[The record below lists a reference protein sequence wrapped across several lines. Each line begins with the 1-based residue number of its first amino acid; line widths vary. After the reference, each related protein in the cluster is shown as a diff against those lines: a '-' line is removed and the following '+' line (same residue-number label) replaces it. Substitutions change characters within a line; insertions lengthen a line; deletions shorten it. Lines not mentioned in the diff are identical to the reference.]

1 MYSRSS
7 IYLTIVVAFLA
18 SILLSYHYISKY
30 DCLKTSTN
38 NICEGS
44 AMLKIAVAN
53 QWVEADKILK
63 DIKSGKSYFAAGK
76 EYYDEF
82 LPPRLLA
89 LYYYITGHEISD
101 SKMNF
106 KINNGKLPYLIIKT
120 LLYYL
125 ALLYFCKK
133 IFSIFP
139 LKNCFFIILF
149 LALEPSIFQYHSSFW
164 NESLFF
170 PFEILLLSL
179 LLDGSGNILKNILIG
194 FILGIMFA
202 ISQEFFLYIIPL
214 IFYLFILF
222 KKKSIK
228 PILSLLVGYSLVLMI
243 ISFHNYKRIG
253 EPNLSVLS
261 GGHTA
266 LYIYFAPHVLAKKNN
281 SSIEEATKKM
291 NEQTKIWI
299 EKNNIDVIQSTTGFS
314 DIYSESIKDK
324 KKYYDYLQQTALKII
339 FANPFISIERF
350 FKQSLHHLVLNPVHI
365 KYFYQF
371 EGRGGVYHKSE
382 THKKWIPIRIIYSVI
397 IYLVVF
403 WGMIYSL
410 KHMKKEI
417 IFLLMISVAYI
428 VLALGW
434 VGIPRHF
441 LPALIFLSVF
451 FGNGMAA
458 ILNFNKLNISK

>member
-7 IYLTIVVAFLA
+7 IYLTIIIAFLA
-18 SILLSYHYISKY
+18 SVLLSYHYISKY

-44 AMLKIAVAN
+44 AMLKIAVTN

-202 ISQEFFLYIIPL
+202 IGQEFFLYIIPL

-222 KKKSIK
+222 KKKSVK
-228 PILSLLVGYSLVLMI
+228 PILSLMFGYLLIFVVI
-243 ISFHNYKRIG
+243 GFHNYERIG
-253 EPNLSVLS
+253 IPHFMPYGSK
-261 GGHTA
+261 TA
-266 LYIYFAPHVLAKKNN
+266 LYIYFAPQVLAEKNN
-281 SSIEEATKKM
+281 SSLDQARKKM
-291 NEQTKIWI
+291 KEQTKIWI
-299 EKNNIDVIQSTTGFS
+299 EKNNIDVTLSTTGFS
-314 DIYSESIKDK
+314 DIIGGSIKDK
-324 KKYYDYLQQTALKII
+324 KNTMITCK
-339 FANPFISIERF
+339 
-350 FKQSLHHLVLNPVHI
+350 KQL
-365 KYFYQF
+365 
-371 EGRGGVYHKSE
+371 
-382 THKKWIPIRIIYSVI
+382 
-397 IYLVVF
+397 
-403 WGMIYSL
+403 
-410 KHMKKEI
+410 
-417 IFLLMISVAYI
+417 
-428 VLALGW
+428 
-434 VGIPRHF
+434 
-441 LPALIFLSVF
+441 
-451 FGNGMAA
+451 
-458 ILNFNKLNISK
+458 

>member
-7 IYLTIVVAFLA
+7 IYLTIIIAFLA
-18 SILLSYHYISKY
+18 SVLLSYHYISKY
-30 DCLKTSTN
+30 DHLKYSTN
-38 NICEGS
+38 NSGIS
-44 AMLKIAVAN
+44 MIKSAVAIH
-53 QWVEADKILK
+53 WVEAGRIIK
-63 DIKSGKSYFAAGK
+63 DIKSGKNYFASGK
-76 EYYDEF
+76 EHYDEF

-89 LYYYITGHEISD
+89 LYYYITGYEIYD
-101 SKMNF
+101 SKMNI
-106 KINNGKLPYLIIKT
+106 KTNNGKLPYLIIKT

-179 LLDGSGNILKNILIG
+179 LLDRSRNISKNILIG
-194 FILGIMFA
+194 FILGTMFT
-202 ISQEFFLYIIPL
+202 ISQEFLLYIIPL

-228 PILSLLVGYSLVLMI
+228 PILSLMVGYLLIFIVI
-243 ISFHNYKRIG
+243 GFHNYNRIG
-253 EPNLSVLS
+253 ELNLIPDGSR
-261 GGHTA
+261 TP
-266 LYIYFAPHVLAKKNN
+266 LYIYFAPQVLAEKNN
-281 SSIEEATKKM
+281 SSLDHARKKM
-291 NEQTKIWI
+291 KKQTKIWI
-299 EKNNIDVIQSTTGFS
+299 EKNNIDVTLDPRGFS
-314 DIYSESIKDK
+314 EIISGSIKDK
-324 KKYYDYLQQTALKII
+324 NKYHDHLQKTALKII
-339 FANPFISIERF
+339 ITNPFISIKRVF
-350 FKQSLHHLVLNPVHI
+350 NQSLHHLVLNPVHV

-371 EGRGGVYHKSE
+371 EGRGGKYYRSE
-382 THKKWIPIRIIYSVI
+382 THKKWVPIRIIYSVI

-417 IFLLMISVAYI
+417 IFLLLISVAYI
-428 VLALGW
+428 ILALGW
-434 VGIPRHF
+434 AGIPRHF
-441 LPALIFLSVF
+441 VPALIFLSIF

-458 ILNFNKLNISK
+458 ILKSNTPNISK

>member
-7 IYLTIVVAFLA
+7 IYLTIIIAFLA
-18 SILLSYHYISKY
+18 SVLLSYHYILKY
-30 DCLKTSTN
+30 DRLKTLTN
-38 NICEGS
+38 GNHEH
-44 AMLKIAVAN
+44 AMIKIAVGIHWA
-53 QWVEADKILK
+53 EADRILK
-63 DIKSGKSYFAAGK
+63 DIKSGKNYFASGK
-76 EYYDEF
+76 EHYDEF

-89 LYYYITGHEISD
+89 LYYYITSYEIYD
-101 SKMNF
+101 SKMGS

-125 ALLYFCKK
+125 ALFYLCKK
-133 IFSIFP
+133 IFTIFP

-149 LALEPSIFQYHSSFW
+149 LSVEPSIFQYHSSFW

-179 LLDGSGNILKNILIG
+179 LLDRSRNILKNILIG
-194 FILGIMFA
+194 FILGTMFT

-228 PILSLLVGYSLVLMI
+228 PILSLIVGYSLVLMI
-243 ISFHNYKRIG
+243 INFHNYKRIG
-253 EPNLSVLS
+253 VPHFMPYGSK
-261 GGHTA
+261 TA
-266 LYIYFAPHVLAKKNN
+266 LYIYFAPQVLAEKNN
-281 SSIEEATKKM
+281 SSLDQVIKKM
-291 NEQTKIWI
+291 KKQTKIWI
-299 EKNNIDVIQSTTGFS
+299 EKNDIDVIQSTTSFS
-314 DIYSESIKDK
+314 AINTESKKDK

-339 FANPFISIERF
+339 FANPFISIEYF
-350 FKQSLHHLVLNPVHI
+350 FKQSLHHLVLNPVYI
-365 KYFYQF
+365 KYLYQF
-371 EGRGGVYHKSE
+371 EGRGGKYLKSE

-417 IFLLMISVAYI
+417 IFLLLISVAYVVAI
-428 VLALGW
+428 LGW
-434 VGIPRHF
+434 MGISRYF
-441 LPALIFLSVF
+441 VPALIFLSIF

-458 ILNFNKLNISK
+458 IINSNTPNISK

>member
-18 SILLSYHYISKY
+18 SILLSHHYISKY
-30 DCLKTSTN
+30 NYLKTSTN
-38 NICEGS
+38 DNHEH
-44 AMLKIAVAN
+44 AMIKTAISDH
-53 QWVEADKILK
+53 WIEADRILK
-63 DIKSGKSYFAAGK
+63 DIKSGKNYFASGK
-76 EYYDEF
+76 EDYDEF

-89 LYYYITGHEISD
+89 LYYYITGNEIYD
-101 SKMNF
+101 SKMIL
-106 KINNGKLPYLIIKT
+106 KRNNGKLPYLIIKT

-149 LALEPSIFQYHSSFW
+149 LAIEPSIFQYHSSFW

-170 PFEILLLSL
+170 PFEILLLSF
-179 LLDGSGNILKNILIG
+179 LLDGSRNISKNILIG
-194 FILGIMFA
+194 FILGTMFT

-228 PILSLLVGYSLVLMI
+228 PILSLMLGYLLIFIVI
-243 ISFHNYKRIG
+243 GFHNYKRIG
-253 EPNLSVLS
+253 ELNLMPTGSK
-261 GGHTA
+261 TA
-266 LYIYFAPHVLAKKNN
+266 LYLYFAPQVLAEKNN
-281 SSIEEATKKM
+281 SIADQERKKM
-291 NEQTKIWI
+291 KEQAKIWI
-299 EKNNIDVIQSTTGFS
+299 EKNNIDVILSTTGPE
-314 DIYSESIKDK
+314 IIGGSIKNK
-324 KKYYDYLQQTALKII
+324 NKYYDYLQKTALKII
-339 FANPFISIERF
+339 ITNPFISIKYA

-371 EGRGGVYHKSE
+371 EGRGGKYFRSE
-382 THKKWIPIRIIYSVI
+382 THKKWIPIRVTYSVI

-403 WGMIYSL
+403 WGIIYSL

-417 IFLLMISVAYI
+417 VFLLMISVAYI
-428 VLALGW
+428 IASFGW
-434 VGIPRHF
+434 MGTPRYF
-441 LPALIFLSVF
+441 VPALIFLSIF
-451 FGNGMAA
+451 FGNGIAA

>member
-18 SILLSYHYISKY
+18 SILLSHHYISKY
-30 DCLKTSTN
+30 NYLKTSTN
-38 NICEGS
+38 DNHEH
-44 AMLKIAVAN
+44 AMIKTAISDH
-53 QWVEADKILK
+53 WIEADRILK
-63 DIKSGKSYFAAGK
+63 DIKSGKNYFASGK
-76 EYYDEF
+76 EDYDEF

-89 LYYYITGHEISD
+89 LYYYITGNEIYD
-101 SKMNF
+101 SKMIL
-106 KINNGKLPYLIIKT
+106 KRNNGKLPYLIIKT

-149 LALEPSIFQYHSSFW
+149 LAIEPSIFQYHSSFW

-170 PFEILLLSL
+170 PFEILLLSF
-179 LLDGSGNILKNILIG
+179 LLDGSRNISKNILIG
-194 FILGIMFA
+194 FILGTMFT

-228 PILSLLVGYSLVLMI
+228 PILSLIVGYSLIFIVI
-243 ISFHNYKRIG
+243 GFHNYKRIG
-253 EPNLSVLS
+253 EFNLIPYGSK
-261 GGHTA
+261 TA
-266 LYIYFAPHVLAKKNN
+266 LYIYFAPQVLAEKNN
-281 SSIEEATKKM
+281 SSLDQARKKM
-291 NEQTKIWI
+291 KEQTKIWI
-299 EKNNIDVIQSTTGFS
+299 EKNNIDVIQSTTNFVL
-314 DIYSESIKDK
+314 INNESTKDK

-339 FANPFISIERF
+339 ITNPFISIKRV

-397 IYLVVF
+397 IYLIVF
-403 WGMIYSL
+403 WGIIYSL
-410 KHMKKEI
+410 KNMKKEI

-428 VLALGW
+428 VLVLGW
-434 VGIPRHF
+434 AGIPRHF
-441 LPALIFLSVF
+441 VPALIFLSIF
-451 FGNGMAA
+451 FGNGMVA
-458 ILNFNKLNISK
+458 ILNPNTPNISK